1 MKKVI
6 FSDIIYHLYLC
17 GVGMGISYNKL
28 WKLLID
34 KKLKKK
40 FLLEEAGLSR
50 STLTHM
56 NHEEHVSTESLMKI
70 CRALQCDIGDIVEIT
85 YEKE

>member
-1 MKKVI
+1 
-6 FSDIIYHLYLC
+6 
-17 GVGMGISYNKL
+17 
-28 WKLLID
+28 
-34 KKLKKK
+34 
-40 FLLEEAGLSR
+40 
-50 STLTHM
+50 M